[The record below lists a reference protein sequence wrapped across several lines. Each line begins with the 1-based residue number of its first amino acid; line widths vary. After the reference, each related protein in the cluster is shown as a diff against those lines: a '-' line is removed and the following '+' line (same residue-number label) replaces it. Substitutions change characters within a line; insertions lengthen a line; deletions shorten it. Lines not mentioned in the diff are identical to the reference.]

1 VDEQIVYALIDGW
14 LEELKKRPYDD
25 LVSFMGHPQTKEVTG
40 GDGKNYQ
47 LEAEVFWDGK
57 KGGDIRVIVAGD
69 DGGWRAFKL
78 LTSDFIMAPDGS
90 FVGESF
96 GGY

>member
-1 VDEQIVYALIDGW
+1 MDEQIVYALIDGW

-69 DGGWRAFKL
+69 DGGWRAFKP

>member
-69 DGGWRAFKL
+69 DGGWRAFKS

>member
-1 VDEQIVYALIDGW
+1 MDEQIVYALIDGW
-14 LEELKKRPYDD
+14 LRELRKRPYDD

-69 DGGWRAFKL
+69 DGGWRAFKP